1 MENLFM
7 NNDHDVFI
15 KDERYVVVT
24 TVSQFRQRY
33 SIPLSELQALNPEID
48 IMNDPAQ
55 QISWANDSV
64 SMEEVKEFSQ
74 YYMGESIIDTFILDE
89 PRIKLMFD
97 RDNDYLADWS
107 DEKKMNFIKDW
118 KEVKDIKEPTE

>member
-1 MENLFM
+1 M

-24 TVSQFRQRY
+24 TVTQFRQRY

-97 RDNDYLADWS
+97 RDNDYLADWF

-118 KEVKDIKEPTE
+118 KEVKDIHQCGRS